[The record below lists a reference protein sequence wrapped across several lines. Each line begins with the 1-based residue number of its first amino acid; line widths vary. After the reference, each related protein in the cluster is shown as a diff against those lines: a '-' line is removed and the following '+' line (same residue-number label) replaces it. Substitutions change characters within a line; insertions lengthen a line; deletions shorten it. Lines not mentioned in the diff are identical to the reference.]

1 MPGPTTRQR
10 RPRGEPR
17 RLLLEAAVA
26 AFNEA
31 GYEASTREIA
41 ERAGV
46 SEPLLFKHFGSKAGL
61 FREAMVTPFVQFVD
75 AFVATHERGVGPED
89 NPEEVTMTFI
99 GGLYDIF
106 TTHRGLVGVLW
117 SASTNDSLDL
127 AGAGPLDDLRAAL
140 DKLVRVG
147 KLAQAGRP
155 ARNEIATRAIVSM
168 VAGMAVAD
176 RAFKAGRVP
185 RRRDVV
191 EEMTMISL
199 YGRMR
204 ALQK

>member
-1 MPGPTTRQR
+1 MSETTARRR
-10 RPRGEPR
+10 RPRGEPK
-17 RLLLEAAVA
+17 RLLLESAVA
-26 AFNEA
+26 LFNAA
-31 GYEASTREIA
+31 GYDASTREIA

-46 SEPLLFKHFGSKAGL
+46 SVPLLFKHFGSKAGL
-61 FREAMVTPFVQFVD
+61 FREAMVTPFVEFVD
-75 AFVATHERGVGPED
+75 EFVAAHERGVGPD
-89 NPEEVTMTFI
+89 DDPEEVASSFI

-106 TTHRGLVGVLW
+106 STHRGLVAVLW
-117 SASTNDSLDL
+117 AASTNENSEL
-127 AGAGPLDDLRAAL
+127 AAAGPMDDLWAAF

-147 KLAQAGRP
+147 KLAEEGRP

-176 RAFKAGRVP
+176 RAFKGGRVP
-185 RRRDVV
+185 KRQEVV

-204 ALQK
+204 TSGT